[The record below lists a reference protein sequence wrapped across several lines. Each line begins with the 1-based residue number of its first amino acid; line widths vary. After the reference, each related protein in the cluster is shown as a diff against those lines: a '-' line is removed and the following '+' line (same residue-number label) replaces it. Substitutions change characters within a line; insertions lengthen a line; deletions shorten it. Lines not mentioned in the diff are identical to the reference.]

1 MLSKSAQNI
10 QDILNKKGITA
21 KVLELPNSTRTAEDA
36 AVAIGC
42 TVAQIVKSLIFRTK
56 ETNEPILV
64 LASGPNRVHEKLI
77 SEAVGEEIIKADA
90 NFTREVTGFAIGGIP
105 PLGHKQPIETFID
118 EDLLKL
124 KELWAAAGTPN
135 AVFSIDALVLENLT
149 RGKVIALNLPRTKV
163 RGF

>member
-56 ETNEPILV
+56 ETNKPILV
-64 LASGPNRVHEKLI
+64 LASGPNRVNEKLI
-77 SEAVGEEIIKADA
+77 TEAVGEEIIKADA

-105 PLGHKQPIETFID
+105 PLGHKHPIETFID

-135 AVFSIDALVLENLT
+135 AVFSIDALMLENLT
-149 RGKVIALNLPRTKV
+149 SGKVIAVKS
-163 RGF
+163 